1 MKKLIVHIVILFLI
15 GTNINAVNLDEFL
28 NSQLAEYKHFSY
40 QVNSL
45 PSYVKSIS
53 DPNLLID
60 YEREL
65 RIKKGY
71 IYVPVKISLSSGKQV
86 KSFISLKVKLYK
98 DVLISVRS
106 ISSGEL
112 LSSSDFM
119 LIEKDVSKLT
129 ADPITSF
136 DVISGSRAVR
146 NINNETVLS
155 YRMIENP
162 PIVERGDR
170 LNAALING
178 TVQVSFFVTAREDG
192 YAGKR
197 IKIVR
202 DDKRVFYAKV
212 VDSKNVIIE

>member
-45 PSYVKSIS
+45 PSYVKSIN

-86 KSFISLKVKLYK
+86 KSLISLKVKLYK
-98 DVLISVRS
+98 DVLIAVRS
-106 ISSGEL
+106 INGGEL
-112 LSSSDFM
+112 LSSADFI
-119 LIEKDVSKLT
+119 LTEKDVSKLVSE
-129 ADPITSF
+129 PITSF
-136 DVISGSRAVR
+136 DVILGSRAVR

-155 YRMIENP
+155 YRMIESP
-162 PIVERGDR
+162 PVVERGDR